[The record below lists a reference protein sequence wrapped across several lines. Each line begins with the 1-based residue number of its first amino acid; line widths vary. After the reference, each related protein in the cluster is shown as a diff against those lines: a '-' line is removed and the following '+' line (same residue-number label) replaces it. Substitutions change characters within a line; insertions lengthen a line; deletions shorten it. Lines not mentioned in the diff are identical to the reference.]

1 MRRSVFLGLG
11 LAAAVCIAQES
22 PPSSAEP
29 GHIRSTP
36 YMIQPRDGSPRVS
49 AELGWLTVPE
59 NHSRPSG
66 PSIEL
71 AFLRIRTAALRPGSP
86 VVWLAGGPGG
96 SGTLDAEGAILP
108 LFLEIAQF
116 TDVIALDQRGMGRSQ
131 PRLDCPGRFD
141 LPLDRPLERDLVL
154 AAFRDHATE
163 CREFWSRR
171 GVDLASYNTNESA
184 RDLEDLRKALGVPK
198 LALLAGSYGT
208 HLALATIRLFES
220 SIDRAVLVGVQGPD
234 HMARLPGDFQGVL
247 EEIDRLVKRTPLLAA
262 RMPSFLGA
270 VQIVLQKLE
279 REPERVEGIDPATG
293 EKRLVTV
300 GKLDLQCFTRNLLS
314 SRDQISRLPGLYLAM
329 LKGDFGELAT
339 SSLTSRRS
347 ASPPAV
353 DFTMRCASGAS
364 AARRE
369 KVRTQLTQTLLGIA
383 VDFPM
388 PEVCDFWGIPE
399 LGPDFRAPVASTVPV
414 LFVSGTLDAQTPP
427 SNAKEV
433 LAGFP
438 NGRHLLVDGGAHC
451 LLAFGLPKGRKLAAK
466 FLKGDSVSAA
476 RLSMPAFGF
485 LIPGL
490 SREAQIEAEFGR
502 GLASQPRV
510 ESRPDVLTRP
520 P

>member
-11 LAAAVCIAQES
+11 LAAAICSAQES
-22 PPSSAEP
+22 PLASAVP

-59 NHSRPSG
+59 NHARPAG

-71 AFLRIRTAALRPGSP
+71 AFLRIRTAAARPGTP

-96 SGTLDAEGAILP
+96 SGIHDAEGQILP

-116 TDVIALDQRGMGRSQ
+116 ADVIALDQRGMGRSQ

-141 LPLDRPLERDLVL
+141 LPLDRPMDRDLVL

-171 GVDLASYNTNESA
+171 GADLASYNTNESA

-198 LALLAGSYGT
+198 LSLLAGSYGT

-220 SIDRAVLVGVQGPD
+220 SIDRAVLFGIQGPD
-234 HMARLPGDFQGVL
+234 HMERLPRDFQEVL
-247 EEIDRLVKRTPLLAA
+247 AQIDQLVKRTPLLAA

-270 VQIVLQKLE
+270 IQIVLQKLE
-279 REPERVEGIDPATG
+279 REPERVEGVDPATG
-293 EKRLVTV
+293 ERRMVTV
-300 GKLDLQCFTRNLLS
+300 GKFDLQCFTRNLLS

-329 LKGDFGELAT
+329 LRGDFRELAT

-364 AARRE
+364 SARRE
-369 KVRTQLTQTLLGIA
+369 KVRTQLTETLLGITA
-383 VDFPM
+383 DFPM
-388 PEVCDFWGIPE
+388 PDICDAWGIPE
-399 LGPDFRAPVASTVPV
+399 LGPDFRAPLSSTVPV
-414 LFVSGTLDAQTPP
+414 LFVSGTLDAHTPP

-438 NGRHLLVDGGAHC
+438 NGRHLVVDGGAHC
-451 LLAFGLPKGRKLAAK
+451 LLGFGLPKGRKLAAR
-466 FLKGDSVSAA
+466 FLKGDSVSNA
-476 RLSMPAFGF
+476 RLSAPAFGF

-490 SREAQIEAEFGR
+490 ARETAIAAEFGR
-502 GLASQPRV
+502 ALKTPEGYLGFPQ
-510 ESRPDVLTRP
+510 
-520 P
+520 